1 MKSPTTSSS
10 LLRSRHEG
18 TSLSARPA
26 GVELLILR
34 ILRGGFAGTLIT
46 GALSAAACETGAAN
60 EPGGGT
66 RTRQEPS
73 PVGESDGSVA
83 SSDASAP
90 ASDSAVASAD
100 ATVRVAVDAGTQSS
114 DASKPAPTTDANVP
128 TNADAGASDA
138 ALPSDAG
145 TAPTCS
151 AEMPAQLRA
160 AGFTTSL
167 PYDYVAVR
175 QVNGPFQQN
184 ADAAPAPSWTLDK
197 FMVLSETGTP
207 CGTASDAACK
217 TQVARHPSQF
227 VQSYC
232 VQACVEYSVV
242 TTRGN
247 EVKRWATD
255 AELATLFGKVDT
267 ADEAIL
273 FALRSG
279 FSAPCVSR
287 EGNELRV
294 VATHYKDTCP
304 IVFER
309 VTMRVSETGELEVI
323 GAVELPNHPGTGA
336 CVGRVPAGLCSV
348 SEARNESAVGDFL
361 ANAAHLEDASVYAFE
376 RLARELTAYGA
387 PRDMVAAALHAA
399 DDEVRHARVIGALAT
414 ARGGQPVAAEVHELS
429 LRTLEEIAIENATE
443 GCVRETYGAL
453 VGGYQA
459 RHAGDLG
466 VRSAMREVAADE
478 ARHASLS
485 HRVHQWAMS
494 MLDVDA
500 RARVL
505 AAQRDAI
512 IELTL
517 ACREEVDER
526 LRALLGLPSS
536 AVAQALLR
544 ELSSSLW
551 EHQGVTVSV
560 TRRFPLSGSLPPS
573 RSVAA
578 GAPSA
583 AMIS

>member
-1 MKSPTTSSS
+1 
-10 LLRSRHEG
+10 
-18 TSLSARPA
+18 
-26 GVELLILR
+26 VELLILR

-46 GALSAAACETGAAN
+46 GALSAAGCETSAD
-60 EPGGGT
+60 EPGRGT

-73 PVGESDGSVA
+73 PVAESDGSVA
-83 SSDASAP
+83 ASDASAP
-90 ASDSAVASAD
+90 ASDGAVASGD
-100 ATVRVAVDAGTQSS
+100 AAVSGAVDAGLQPS
-114 DASKPAPTTDANVP
+114 DASKPAPINDASVP
-128 TNADAGASDA
+128 SNADAGAADA

-145 TAPTCS
+145 SAPTCT
-151 AEMPAQLRA
+151 AEMPTELRA
-160 AGFTTSL
+160 AGFTTSQ

-175 QVNGPFQQN
+175 QVSGPFQQN
-184 ADAAPAPSWTLDK
+184 ADAAPAPAPAWTLDK
-197 FMVLSETGTP
+197 FMVLSETGTK
-207 CGTASDAACK
+207 CGTASDSTCSS
-217 TQVARHPSQF
+217 QVARHPAQF

-279 FSAPCVSR
+279 FTAPCVSR
-287 EGNELRV
+287 EADGLRV

-309 VTMRVSETGELEVI
+309 VTMRVSDTGELEVV

-399 DDEVRHARVIGALAT
+399 DDEVRHARVIGALAV
-414 ARGGQPVAAEVHELS
+414 ARGGQPVAAEVRELS
-429 LRTLEEIAIENATE
+429 LRSLEEIAIENATE

-453 VGGYQA
+453 VGGHQA

-494 MLDVDA
+494 LLDVDA
-500 RARVL
+500 RTRVL
-505 AAQRDAI
+505 AAQRHAI
-512 IELTL
+512 VELTL
-517 ACREEVDER
+517 ACRDEVDER
-526 LRALLGLPSS
+526 LQALLGLPSS
-536 AVAQALLR
+536 TVAQALLR
-544 ELSSSLW
+544 ELSRSLW
-551 EHQGVTVSV
+551 QHEGVGANV
-560 TRRFPLSGSLPPS
+560 THRFSLSHGLAPS
-573 RSVAA
+573 RSVATA
-578 GAPSA
+578 APSVT
-583 AMIS
+583 MVS